1 MPYLQEVVPGV
12 IDLVLWVKAGQN
24 TPDDI
29 SIAIPF
35 GF

>member
-1 MPYLQEVVPGV
+1 MPYLQEAVPGV
-12 IDLVLWVKAGQN
+12 INLVLWVKAGQN